1 MIPLPNPFDPL
12 GSVASRIVVDAWTAS
27 MLAMWNSGLW
37 TLQMILGWAEALLT
51 PDLSETGAAGELYR
65 ATFWIAA
72 ALLSLL
78 GLVQIGIAAAKRDGR
93 ELARAGIGLVQ
104 FALVWVAWIGYTVL
118 IVAAAGGL
126 TRSLM
131 PTLLGVSTWREWQGW
146 KPLDVKDVTDA
157 AVATVLGVLGV
168 LIWAAA
174 IMHVV
179 MMLTRAAAL
188 VVIVATTPISAAGLV
203 MGGTKV
209 WFWKSLRWF
218 HAAAFAPVVTVM
230 VIGIGMKLAT
240 GVAAGQASGVLASA
254 ATAIPAIVLIC
265 IASIAPLSL
274 FRLLAFMDPGTASGA
289 AARAGLSSVGGV
301 QGLLRGGSGGGGSA
315 GSGAASTADAAGAS
329 AGEAGAETAA
339 AGRLAGVLGPAGA
352 IAATAVGVL
361 AKVATTA
368 TTVMADTTSQMGV
381 GHQAYYP
388 DQNLERRSRQAP
400 TAVIA
405 GQQNQSPP
413 PDAEGGPV
421 CAPDAPDGPDEVGPA
436 PMDTA
441 PPPDDRVGAD
451 ATAGS
456 GT

>member
-37 TLQMILGWAEALLT
+37 TLQVILGWAEALLT

-65 ATFWIAA
+65 VTFWIAA
-72 ALLSLL
+72 SLLSLL
-78 GLVQIGIAAAKRDGR
+78 GMVQIGIAAAKRDGR

-131 PTLLGVSTWREWQGW
+131 PTLLGVSSWREWQGW
-146 KPLDVKDVTDA
+146 KPLDAKDVTDA

-168 LIWAAA
+168 LIWVAA
-174 IMHVV
+174 IMQVV
-179 MMLTRAAAL
+179 MMLARSVAL
-188 VVIVATTPISAAGLV
+188 VVIVATTPIAAAGLV
-203 MGGTKV
+203 TGGTKV

-218 HAAAFAPVVTVM
+218 HAAAFAPVVIVM
-230 VIGIGMKLAT
+230 VTGIGMKLAS
-240 GVAAGQASGVLASA
+240 GVAAGQASGLLASV
-254 ATAIPAIVLIC
+254 ATAIPAIVLIG
-265 IASIAPLSL
+265 IASIAPMAL

-301 QGLLRGGSGGGGSA
+301 QGLLRGGSGAGSA

-388 DQNLERRSRQAP
+388 DQNLGRRSGQAP

-413 PDAEGGPV
+413 PDSEGAPV
-421 CAPDAPDGPDEVGPA
+421 SAPDAPDGPDESGPA

-451 ATAGS
+451 ATPGS
-456 GT
+456 RT